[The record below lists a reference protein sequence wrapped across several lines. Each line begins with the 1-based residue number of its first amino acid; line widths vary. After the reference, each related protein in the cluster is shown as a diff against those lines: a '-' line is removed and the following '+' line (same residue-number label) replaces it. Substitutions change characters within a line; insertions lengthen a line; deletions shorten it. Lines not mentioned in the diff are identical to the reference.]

1 MSEIAN
7 LKDATKRIQ
16 EGDAWHG
23 PALRETLADV
33 SAEEAS
39 ARPIPG
45 SHTIWEL
52 VLHIAAWQEVFLQRL
67 LGQATEEPREGDFP
81 AVTAPKEG
89 EWTVALERLEGSHRR
104 LLEYYAVLQ
113 NSSLDEKVVGKD
125 YSVAYMIHGIIRHHV
140 YHAGQIGLLKKLI
153 RSRS

>member
-7 LKDATKRIQ
+7 LREAMKIIQ

-23 PALRETLADV
+23 PALRETLSDV
-33 SAEEAS
+33 TAEEAS
-39 ARPIPG
+39 VRPVPG

-67 LGQATEEPREGDFP
+67 LGQAAEEPREGDFP
-81 AVTAPKEG
+81 AVTTPREE
-89 EWTVALERLEGSHRR
+89 EWKTALERLDGSHRR

-113 NSSLDEKVVGKD
+113 NSSLEEKVVGKD
-125 YSVAYMIHGIIRHHV
+125 FSIAFMLHGIVRHHV
-140 YHAGQIGLLKKLI
+140 YHAGQIGLLKKFI
-153 RSRS
+153 RST

>member
-1 MSEIAN
+1 MSELEN
-7 LKDATKRIQ
+7 LKEATKRIQ

-23 PALRETLADV
+23 PALRETLSDV
-33 SAEEAS
+33 NAVEAF
-39 ARPIPG
+39 ARPIPD

-81 AVTAPKEG
+81 AVTTSKEE
-89 EWTVALERLEGSHRR
+89 EWTIALERLEGSHRR

-113 NSSLDEKVVGKD
+113 NSSLEEKVVGKD
-125 YSVAYMIHGIIRHHV
+125 YSVAFMIHGIIRHHV
-140 YHAGQIGLLKKLI
+140 YHAGQIGLLKKFI
-153 RSRS
+153 RSHL